1 MKVAIIKVFIKLLVS
16 LVTVAAGTF
25 IAVVIFAAA
34 SISTKIAMTAIVLT
48 IALEMMSLG
57 FIWGDDPKHHKEEE

>member
-25 IAVVIFAAA
+25 VAVVIFAAA

-48 IALEMMSLG
+48 IVLEMMSLG
-57 FIWGDDPKHHKEEE
+57 FIWGDKPKEEIE